1 VINSPSRYALA
12 IPNRVLASRGLLL
25 TKLSSRF
32 LCLAVLFALELI
44 VISIRL
50 DTQALEGKTGLLG
63 AVGNF
68 GPSILQ
74 SLVAF
79 TTVFLT
85 FGYANA
91 KEELSTIRDR
101 LVGVPLGW
109 SFLAVHSGSMV
120 VFAFLSTILF
130 GGTPR
135 LSDNLIASAWLAT
148 GILGIVTALF
158 FFIPPKTVHE
168 LLRNVGS
175 AWIYAASAAALIP
188 GLVTASKQ
196 LWKPTTALTFE
207 IVKSIVKPLVS
218 GFVADPAA
226 KTIGTQKFT
235 VQIAP
240 SCSGLEGMGL
250 ILVFG
255 VLWLWFFRD
264 EYKFPRALLLIPF
277 AMGLMFLLNA
287 VRIAALILIGDAG
300 ARNVAVGGFHSQ
312 AGWIAFN
319 GVALGLACVA
329 HRVPWITSRR
339 AIESVDDR
347 PVENAAA
354 AYLVPFLAVLAA
366 AMISRAT
373 TASFEWLYPLR
384 FVATAGALLLFRRQ
398 YSSINWRFG
407 WAAPVVGGLVFVL
420 WLSLDRIA
428 GARTVSV
435 MPTELAAW
443 PAPARITWLVIRVLA
458 AVVTVPIAEE
468 LAFRGFLLRRLISAD
483 FDSVSFQRWTL
494 WAVFASSIIFGL
506 LHSDRWIAGSIAGML
521 YASAQKWRGRI
532 GDAIVAHG
540 VTNALIAV
548 SVLWSGN
555 WSLW

>member
-1 VINSPSRYALA
+1 VINTPSRYPLA
-12 IPNRVLASRGLLL
+12 IPPRVLDSRGLLRP
-25 TKLSSRF
+25 KLSSR
-32 LCLAVLFALELI
+32 LVCLAVLFVLELI
-44 VISIRL
+44 LISIRL
-50 DTQALEGKTGLLG
+50 DTQALEGRTGLLG
-63 AVGNF
+63 AIGNL

-79 TTVFLT
+79 ATVFLAL
-85 FGYANA
+85 GYANA
-91 KEELSTIRDR
+91 KDRLSTICDR

-109 SFLAVHSGSMV
+109 RFFAAHSGSMI
-120 VFAFLSTILF
+120 VFLFLSAILF
-130 GGTPR
+130 GGNQR
-135 LSDNLIASAWLAT
+135 FADNLIASAWLAM
-148 GILGIVTALF
+148 GILGIVTALC

-175 AWIYAASAAALIP
+175 AWIYGASAAALIP
-188 GLVTASKQ
+188 GVVMASKW

-207 IVKSIVKPLVS
+207 IVKSIVNPLVS
-218 GFVADPAA
+218 GFVADPAT
-226 KTIGTQKFT
+226 KIIGTQKFT
-235 VQIAP
+235 VQIAAG
-240 SCSGLEGMGL
+240 CSGLEGMGL
-250 ILVFG
+250 MLVFG
-255 VLWLWFFRD
+255 ALWLWFFRD
-264 EYKFPRALLLIPF
+264 EYRFPRALLLIPF

-339 AIESVDDR
+339 TIESVDHR

-354 AYLVPFLAVLAA
+354 AYLVPFLAILAA
-366 AMISRAT
+366 AMISRA
-373 TASFEWLYPLR
+373 ASGSFEWLYPLR
-384 FVATAGALLLFRRQ
+384 FVAATGALLFFRQQ

-407 WAAPVVGGLVFVL
+407 WAAPVVGGLVFIL
-420 WLSLDRIA
+420 WLSLDRFA
-428 GARTVSV
+428 GTRTVGV
-435 MPTELAAW
+435 MAAELAAW
-443 PAPARITWLVIRVLA
+443 PAPVRITWLAIRVLA

-494 WAVFASSIIFGL
+494 LAVFVSSILFGL
-506 LHSDRWIAGSIAGML
+506 LHSDRWIAGSFAGIL

-548 SVLWSGN
+548 SVLWGGN